1 MAKYTT
7 SVRSICEVNSGLTES
22 KGQANVNQIV
32 ESARSSIFDFDYP
45 IYDEAYR
52 PVLEKKI
59 LKHYY
64 TREIGAETVGLWKMF
79 LDTRMNEIMPYYN
92 KLYESELLEFNP
104 LHDVDYTREYE
115 KTGEETGVESSAT
128 HDLGTDRMTGTV
140 VDEGENTS
148 TLDKTGTVGD
158 SGSSSSTNE
167 MDGTVSDAGTSG
179 NTRTDNLTKT
189 NDLHTS
195 DSDTTNKRDKN
206 DHWDYYSDTPQGSVG
221 NLENLTYLTNAR
233 HITDDGNGSTSSSTK
248 TGSNTGTVRDTGTVQ
263 DSGTSSNTRTYDTIE
278 TLRGTSSNT
287 TTYNTKDETEGTDEN
302 TRTFN
307 TLNTKENNG
316 TVNANKTLN
325 STDEYIEHVVGKMGG
340 GTYMKMIK
348 ELRENILNIDML
360 IIRDLQ
366 DLFFGL
372 WE

>member
-7 SVRSICEVNSGLTES
+7 SVRSICEVNSGLSES

-64 TREIGAETVGLWKMF
+64 TREIGAETVGLWKLF

-92 KLYESELLEFNP
+92 KLYQSELLQFNP
-104 LHDVDYTREYE
+104 LYDADYSKTYTREGE
-115 KTGEETGVESSAT
+115 QEGSERGTLTGTS
-128 HDLGTDRMTGTV
+128 TDAVTGTV
-140 VDEGENTS
+140 ADEG
-148 TLDKTGTVGD
+148 D
-158 SGSSSSTNE
+158 SR
-167 MDGTVSDAGTSG
+167 

-189 NDLHTS
+189 NNLSTGVQET
-195 DSDTTNKRDKN
+195 DSERIKN

-233 HITDDGNGSTSSSTK
+233 HITDDGQGSTKSVNST
-248 TGSNTGTVRDTGTVQ
+248 TTNTGTVTDTGTQTNVGEN
-263 DSGTSSNTRTYDTIE
+263 DNTRTYNTLDTRNDSR
-278 TLRGTSSNT
+278 TTTGTSS
-287 TTYNTKDETEGTDEN
+287 
-302 TRTFN
+302 
-307 TLNTKENNG
+307 
-316 TVNANKTLN
+316 LN
-325 STDEYIEHVVGKMGG
+325 STEEYVEHVVGKMPGHS
-340 GTYMKMIK
+340 YAKMIQ
-348 ELRENILNIDML
+348 EFRDTLLNIDML